1 MKQVEVY
8 TDGACS
14 GNPGP
19 GGWGAV
25 LRYRFNGKVYEKEL
39 SGGDDSTTNN
49 RMELTAFI
57 EALRQLK
64 EPCEVRLCSDSQ
76 YVINGL
82 QKGWAK
88 NWQRR
93 GWKKSRWLPRPEP
106 GPLGTGTGAGSP
118 AQDHLRLGQGPR
130 RPPGE
135 RTLRPAGRGP
145 KQSTWRE
152 AGNMSDTFLPG
163 SGFDTYESQ
172 DKVLVQMDGSREC
185 AVAVRILQQQG
196 FAVAGAAV
204 RLAAEQTADAESA
217 KKAAEALG
225 IECIV
230 LNAEALAGQDA
241 DVLGEGG
248 TPLFA
253 ALLTAA
259 DKLGMQYVATTHR
272 ARVET
277 GADGVHTVCPPAGT
291 GSDDSTILAALP
303 QESLARLILPLG
315 DFAPEDVAE
324 MAEDFKV

>member
-1 MKQVEVY
+1 
-8 TDGACS
+8 
-14 GNPGP
+14 
-19 GGWGAV
+19 
-25 LRYRFNGKVYEKEL
+25 
-39 SGGDDSTTNN
+39 
-49 RMELTAFI
+49 
-57 EALRQLK
+57 
-64 EPCEVRLCSDSQ
+64 
-76 YVINGL
+76 
-82 QKGWAK
+82 
-88 NWQRR
+88 
-93 GWKKSRWLPRPEP
+93 
-106 GPLGTGTGAGSP
+106 
-118 AQDHLRLGQGPR
+118 
-130 RPPGE
+130 
-135 RTLRPAGRGP
+135 
-145 KQSTWRE
+145 
-152 AGNMSDTFLPG
+152 MSDTFLPG

-204 RLAAEQTADAESA
+204 RLAAEQAADAESA

-230 LNAEALAGQDA
+230 LNAEALAGQDTA
-241 DVLGEGG
+241 VLGEGG

-259 DKLGMQYVATTHR
+259 DKLGMQYVATAHR

-291 GSDDSTILAALP
+291 GSDDSTTLAALP
-303 QESLARLILPLG
+303 QKTLARLILPLG